1 MTLMPTTVTPS
12 RSRAA
17 LGPQISSWCA
27 ISRRCSDFT
36 DPISRM
42 VDRAPSEP
50 RSILNVIHRRL
61 SVARVC
67 KGGARAVPVRRKE
80 EPSLSAVSIFVF
92 QVQSRP
98 SRTSDSNLRATLFA
112 VGNASVLLMV
122 RAAIAGHLPGH
133 RTVPVRAPI
142 RAAPVGTPFG
152 ANDARKDAGRPSGL
166 DSLGT
171 TNMSLVPLQ
180 LGVLKAELNL
190 PIPVAGALL

>member
-1 MTLMPTTVTPS
+1 MTLTPTTVTPS
-12 RSRAA
+12 RSKAA
-17 LGPQISSWCA
+17 RGPQISSWCA
-27 ISRRCSDFT
+27 ISERCSDFT

-61 SVARVC
+61 SVTRVC
-67 KGGARAVPVRRKE
+67 KGGAGAVPGEAREKP
-80 EPSLSAVSIFVF
+80 PSAPSRSRF

-98 SRTSDSNLRATLFA
+98 SWTSDSNLRATLFA
-112 VGNASVLLMV
+112 VGNASVLLIV
-122 RAAIAGHLPGH
+122 RAAIAGHLPSH
-133 RTVPVRAPI
+133 RTVPVGTPI

-152 ANDARKDAGRPSGL
+152 ANDVRKDAGHPSGL

-180 LGVLKAELNL
+180 PGV
-190 PIPVAGALL
+190 